1 MGEPGKLYQ
10 LTNSGHPRKVPWDVF
25 RRETGQCET
34 CDQKIARHDECEACL
49 ILCGS
54 GHIEGK
60 PSKYRGHKLCGYCI
74 QTWQKAEITMG
85 RAVEY
90 EEFCRGLKPMDLPAV
105 SNSIIPLEG
114 ED

>member
-1 MGEPGKLYQ
+1 MGELGKLNR
-10 LTNSGHPRKVPWDVF
+10 LPNSGHPKKVPWDVF

-34 CDQKIARHDECEACL
+34 CNQKIARHDECDACL

-54 GHIEGK
+54 GHIEGQS
-60 PSKYRGHKLCGYCI
+60 SKYRGHKLCSYCI
-74 QTWQKAEITMG
+74 QTWEKVEMILG

-90 EEFCRGLKPMDLPAV
+90 EEFRHGVAPGALPEV
-105 SNSIIPLEG
+105 SNSILPLEG